1 MFTNS
6 TGTFYANGTAV
17 IPEFPFAIIILV
29 ATVSMVIVFG
39 KQKLSTNL

>member
-17 IPEFPFAIIILV
+17 IPEFPIAVIILTV
-29 ATVSMVIVFG
+29 AITAVVIG
-39 KQKLSTNL
+39 QRTLTRL